1 MQPNNLFSLLADR
14 LLIHANAFTMAT
26 YNVLFEILVERVS
39 GPMVER
45 RSTEITAEWKIEN
58 PGKTMKINGNER
70 NFLFFSDDQSYRDF
84 TSKFDGQ
91 FESLRYKI
99 SFS

>member
-1 MQPNNLFSLLADR
+1 MQPHNLFSLLADR

-39 GPMVER
+39 GPMIER

-58 PGKTMKINGNER
+58 PGKKNDEFR
-70 NFLFFSDDQSYRDF
+70 LDAKDVVLVVVSVQR
-84 TSKFDGQ
+84 
-91 FESLRYKI
+91 
-99 SFS
+99 